1 MYKKIIEYTDYDGNQ
16 RKETFYFNFSK
27 AELSE
32 MEMSAVGGF
41 ANQIQ
46 KIVDEHDNKRIIE
59 LFKDIILKSYGEKSA
74 DGKHF
79 VKSPELSTAFSQ
91 TEAYSELFMELS
103 SNTDSATAF
112 INGIIPQIA
121 TLPPS
126 NN

>member
-1 MYKKIIEYTDYDGNQ
+1 MYKKVIEYTDYDGNQ

-103 SNTDSATAF
+103 SNTDSANAF